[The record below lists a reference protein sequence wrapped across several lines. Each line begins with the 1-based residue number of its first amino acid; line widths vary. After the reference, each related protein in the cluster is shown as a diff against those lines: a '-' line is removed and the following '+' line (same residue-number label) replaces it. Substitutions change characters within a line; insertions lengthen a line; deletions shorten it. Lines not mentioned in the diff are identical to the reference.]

1 VAKAPVFLQ
10 ITFIR
15 ECLPAILT
23 PPVKVV
29 HVVIEV
35 IGIGEVLI
43 AALTIV
49 MTRRVGEVLN
59 EAEVRREI
67 SVAILAVIVRR
78 RVI

>member
-10 ITFIR
+10 ITLIC

-23 PPVKVV
+23 PPVTVV
-29 HVVIEV
+29 HVVIKV
-35 IGIGEVLI
+35 IGIDEVLI

-49 MTRRVGEVLN
+49 MTLRVGEVLN

-67 SVAILAVIVRR
+67 SVAVLAVIVRR